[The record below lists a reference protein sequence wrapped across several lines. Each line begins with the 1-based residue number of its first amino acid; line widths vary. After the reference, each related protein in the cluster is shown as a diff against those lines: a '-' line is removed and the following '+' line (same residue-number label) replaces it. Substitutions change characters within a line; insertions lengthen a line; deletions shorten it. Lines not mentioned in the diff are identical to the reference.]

1 MKKILFLFLTLCSSI
16 GTVYGD
22 ITWSAPTAISTPL
35 TNASNPVVVIDSNNN
50 ITAAWVEN
58 SVIMSSSFP
67 SGGSWS
73 TPVALSNISNTA
85 SNPTLALDSTGN
97 VTALW
102 VENAMIESATFPVGG
117 SWSAETSPISGSGA
131 SNPALAVDSSG
142 NAVGVWVRSGYIESS
157 TRISGTWSLVSVLST
172 VNASNPD
179 VAISDLG
186 IAMAVWHGLSAGG
199 ADIIVSDILT
209 ISSNTWA
216 ASQNVFTITPSFFH
230 NYPKVVLDV
239 FGNANVAWFR
249 YNHLDDDSYQN
260 VQVISSALP
269 YNSSAWTLQPAY
281 LSNFGIRNPA
291 DLSLQLG
298 CDSNGDVV
306 AVWTNSYDGQTFS
319 LESNRVLFGGLWGSP
334 GQPQSP
340 SLYTFGID
348 LSIVSGTALLASM
361 AWDGVSNVTIQTQEG
376 AVGNPIFQ
384 SWTDSNQMST
394 APDNAYPQCA
404 ISVTGSAVN
413 AAIVWIYYNG
423 TNVVINASTG
433 SDTALSPPTSV
444 SATQSVTD
452 FGVFKDYYNTIT
464 WGASSEPDILQY
476 NIFRNGVFFG
486 GVDSS
491 TFEFVDD
498 NQLEGDTVTY
508 GVAALLSGFL
518 QTDIISYTL
527 FP

>member
-1 MKKILFLFLTLCSSI
+1 M
-16 GTVYGD
+16 GMVYGD

-35 TNASNPVVVIDSNNN
+35 TNASNPVVVVDSNNN

-58 SVIMSSSFP
+58 NVIKSSSFP

-73 TPVALSNISNTA
+73 APVALSNISNTA

-131 SNPALAVDSSG
+131 SNPVLAVDSSG

-172 VNASNPD
+172 INASNPD
-179 VAISDLG
+179 VAISDVG
-186 IAMAVWHGLSAGG
+186 IAMAVWHGLSVSG

-216 ASQNVFTITPSFFH
+216 SALNVFNITPSFFH

-239 FGNANVAWFR
+239 FGNANVAWWRF
-249 YNHLDDDSYQN
+249 NHLDDDNYQN
-260 VQVISSALP
+260 VQVVSSALP
-269 YNSSAWTLQPAY
+269 NGSPAWTLQPAF
-281 LSNFGIRNPA
+281 LSNFGNRNPA
-291 DLSLQLG
+291 DLSIQLG
-298 CDSNGDVV
+298 CDSNGDVL

-319 LESNRVLFGGLWGSP
+319 LESDRVLFGGSWESSV
-334 GQPQSP
+334 QPQSP

-348 LSIVSGTALLASM
+348 LDIVGGTALLASM
-361 AWDGVSNVTIQTQEG
+361 AWDGVSNVTIQTQEQ
-376 AVGNPIFQ
+376 AVGDPILQ
-384 SWTDSNQMST
+384 SWSDPNQMST
-394 APDNAYPQCA
+394 NPDNAYPQCG
-404 ISVTGSAVN
+404 ISLTGSTVN
-413 AAIVWIYYNG
+413 AVIVWTYYNG

-433 SDTALSPPTSV
+433 SDTALSPPTGV
-444 SATQSVTD
+444 SATQSLTD
-452 FGVFKDYYNTIT
+452 FGVFQDYYNTIT
-464 WGASSEPDILQY
+464 WGASSEPHVIQY
-476 NIFRNGVFFG
+476 NIFRDGVFFG
-486 GVDSS
+486 AVDPF
-491 TFEFVDD
+491 TFAFQDH
-498 NQLEGDTVTY
+498 NQIEGGTVTY
-508 GVAALLSGFL
+508 GVAALISGFR
-518 QTDIISYTL
+518 QTDIVSYTL